1 MLPSAAEFLFVACPP
16 EPCAGCPPPHSATT
30 TLLPHPPMLERWV
43 SRSPPVLHQQRRNSV
58 EELTLLTIGQ
68 NGINNRLWGAA
79 RGRKPCYSKVFAAPR
94 STKGSSSLECSDL
107 PTCTWLNQVFGS
119 FKLAQ
124 ALLERSTCSHA
135 INKGYSSFKCRPL
148 LTYLPAL
155 AKAKV
160 SEASFS
166 ASNPR

>member
-1 MLPSAAEFLFVACPP
+1 MAQANASRRRGVSLRSLSARTLRWVPS
-16 EPCAGCPPPHSATT
+16 PPHSATT

-94 STKGSSSLECSDL
+94 STKGSSSLEC
-107 PTCTWLNQVFGS
+107 
-119 FKLAQ
+119 
-124 ALLERSTCSHA
+124 
-135 INKGYSSFKCRPL
+135 RPL
-148 LTYLPAL
+148 LTYLPAKSSTNNL
-155 AKAKV
+155 G
-160 SEASFS
+160 ASRISYFPPMR
-166 ASNPR
+166 SNSTTARLLPNPMPECDGRIV

>member
-1 MLPSAAEFLFVACPP
+1 MQAPLDLSACTWPKRMLPSAAEFLFVACPP

-94 STKGSSSLECSDL
+94 STKGSSSLEC
-107 PTCTWLNQVFGS
+107 
-119 FKLAQ
+119 
-124 ALLERSTCSHA
+124 
-135 INKGYSSFKCRPL
+135 RPL
-148 LTYLPAL
+148 LTYLPAKSSTNNL
-155 AKAKV
+155 G
-160 SEASFS
+160 ASRISYFPPMR
-166 ASNPR
+166 SNSTTARLLPNPMPECDGRIV